1 LIFFEVNFMSRQ
13 VLRNARVFD
22 SVKGVLLPAST
33 VTIEAGRFSSV
44 LPSSADTGEGVSID
58 LKGRVVLPG
67 FIDCHVHVTAVH
79 HDVWALSMQPPS
91 LITAQARHVL
101 EAMLLRGFTTV
112 RDAAGADY
120 GVQLAIERGFLRGPR
135 LFIAGAPI
143 SQTGGHADI
152 RPRGVKEFMCTCAG
166 LGLFPAIAD
175 GVPEVRRAVREQLRH
190 GANQIKIMA
199 GGGVASPTDPI
210 DGTQYSL
217 DEITAACEEA
227 YAANTYV
234 MAHAYSPRSITRAVQ
249 CGVRSIEHGNLLD
262 EPTAKVMKSHGAF
275 LVPTL
280 ATYAMLAEEGQRLG
294 WSAEMLGKLDR
305 VKGAGT
311 RAIAIAKAE
320 GIPIAFGTDLLGA
333 MHAQQ
338 SIEWR
343 LRSTVQSAVEILQ
356 SATSVAAKLL
366 NQDGKLGV
374 IAPGAHADLIVVNG
388 DPTQDI
394 TLLCDPEKTVAGVM
408 KAGVWEKALRASV

>member
-1 LIFFEVNFMSRQ
+1 
-13 VLRNARVFD
+13 
-22 SVKGVLLPAST
+22 
-33 VTIEAGRFSSV
+33 
-44 LPSSADTGEGVSID
+44 
-58 LKGRVVLPG
+58 
-67 FIDCHVHVTAVH
+67 
-79 HDVWALSMQPPS
+79 
-91 LITAQARHVL
+91 
-101 EAMLLRGFTTV
+101 MLMRGFTTV

-120 GVQLAIERGFLRGPR
+120 GVQLAIDRGFLRGPR

-143 SQTGGHADI
+143 SQTGGHADS
-152 RPRGVKEFMCTCAG
+152 RSRGVKEFMCSCAG

-175 GVPEVRRAVREQLRH
+175 GVSEVRRAVREQLRN

-199 GGGVASPTDPI
+199 GGGVASPSDPI

-217 DEITAACEEA
+217 EEITAACEEA
-227 YAANTYV
+227 FAANTYV

-262 EPTAKVMKSHGAF
+262 EPAAKVMKAHGAY

-280 ATYAMLAEEGQRLG
+280 ATYAMLAEEGKRLG
-294 WSAEMLGKLDR
+294 WSDEMLGKLDR
-305 VKGAGT
+305 VKDAGT

-333 MHAQQ
+333 MHKQQ

-343 LRSTVQSAVEILQ
+343 LRAGVQSAVEILQ

-366 NQDGKLGV
+366 NQEGKLGV
-374 IAPGAHADLIVVNG
+374 IAPGAHADLVVVDG
-388 DPTQDI
+388 DPTADI
-394 TLLCDPEKTVAGVM
+394 TLLCDPEKAIVGVM
-408 KAGVWEKALRASV
+408 KAGVWEKVLAN

>member
-1 LIFFEVNFMSRQ
+1 MARQ

-22 SVKGVLLPAST
+22 SVNGV
-33 VTIEAGRFSSV
+33 V
-44 LPSSADTGEGVSID
+44 LPSGTVVIVDGRIASVTVGDASATDADTLD
-58 LKGRVVLPG
+58 LKGRIMLPG

-91 LITAQARHVL
+91 YITAQARHVL
-101 EAMLLRGFTTV
+101 EGMLMRGFTTV

-135 LFIAGAPI
+135 LFIAGSPL
-143 SQTGGHADI
+143 SQTGGHADS

-280 ATYAMLAEEGQRLG
+280 ATYAVLGEEGVRLG
-294 WSAEMLGKLDR
+294 WSAEMLAKLDR
-305 VKGAGT
+305 VKDAGT
-311 RAIAIAKAE
+311 QAIAIAKAH

-343 LRSTVQSAVEILQ
+343 LRSGVQTAVEILQ
-356 SATSVAAKLL
+356 SATSVAARVL
-366 NQDGKLGV
+366 NQEGKLGV
-374 IAPGAHADLIVVNG
+374 IAPGAHADLVVVDG
-388 DPTQDI
+388 DPTLDI
-394 TLLCDPEKTVAGVM
+394 TLLCDPEKAVLGVM
-408 KAGVWEKALRASV
+408 KAGVWEKVLIV